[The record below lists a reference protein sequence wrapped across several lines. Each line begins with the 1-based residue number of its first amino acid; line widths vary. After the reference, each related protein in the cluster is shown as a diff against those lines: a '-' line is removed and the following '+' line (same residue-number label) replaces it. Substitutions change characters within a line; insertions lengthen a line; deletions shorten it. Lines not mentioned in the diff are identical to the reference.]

1 MSSTTAAHIASSIPE
16 LWARLTLR
24 DHLRKGFFANMVG
37 PEGSRSPIIRRE
49 DLVSQPGDTI
59 HIQTTAALSGAGV
72 EDEVQL
78 EGSEEN
84 LTTSSISCVP
94 IFYRNG
100 VRWYRRSNKKSVLE
114 LRSEAR
120 MRLAEWGGEKMDDV
134 RFANFVSTANLNGV
148 AYTPNQYAAGGG
160 ATPGSIVAGDALTVE
175 ELMKIKLTLYNNRAL
190 PLKTNMGE
198 DVYGIVAHPNSVFA
212 LKRETEY
219 RDWVREAAVRGEA
232 NPFFRGAT
240 AMIDGMVIFTHSNV
254 PVEADGGGGED
265 VSRNIAFG
273 AEAFVEAVDENPSWD
288 EENFDY
294 GHELGVAYG
303 FGFQPRR
310 ALAKNSLVVYADAE
324 SPLS

>member
-1 MSSTTAAHIASSIPE
+1 MAATTEAHVASSIPE

-59 HIQTTAALSGAGV
+59 HIQTTSALAGAGV
-72 EDEVQL
+72 TGETQL

-84 LTTSSISCVP
+84 LTTASISCVP
-94 IFYRNG
+94 EFYRNG

-114 LRSEAR
+114 LRAEAR
-120 MRLAEWGGEKMDDV
+120 MRLAEWGGEKMDDI
-134 RFANFVSTANLNGV
+134 RFANFVSQANLNGA
-148 AYTPNQYAAGGG
+148 AYTSNEYFAGASSASIATVG
-160 ATPGSIVAGDALTVE
+160 ATDVLSVE

-198 DVYGIVAHPNSVFA
+198 DVYGIVCHPNSVFD

-219 RDWVREAAVRGEA
+219 KDWVREAAVRGA
-232 NPFFRGAT
+232 NNPFFIGAT
-240 AMIDGMVIFTHSNV
+240 AMIDGMVVFTHSNV
-254 PVEADGGGGED
+254 PTQAGEAAAS
-265 VSRNIAFG
+265 VASNIAFG

-310 ALAKNSLVVYADAE
+310 ALAKNSLVVYTAAV
-324 SPLS
+324 SPL